1 MSSSVERRVPTS
13 SRRLSRRH
21 LLGLIGL
28 VGGSR
33 LLPSLPVSAAETAEG
48 AAQKAAAT
56 TAVAAGNPYQALGVR
71 PLINAR
77 GTFTIIGGNIELP
90 EVQTVKSLA
99 NQQHAHMDELE
110 AAAGKRLA
118 ELTGAEWGMVS
129 AGCSAAI
136 SHATAACV
144 AGGNPEMHV
153 RLPNLTGFPKDE
165 VIIPTASR
173 NQYDAAVRALGVR
186 VIDVDSPEALQLA
199 LGPKTAMI
207 YIMAG
212 PSNETGPMSTEAICA
227 IAKTQNVPVLVDAAA
242 EILTVHPNIHLQRG
256 ATLVCYSGGKF
267 IRGPQSAGLLLGRKD
282 LCQAAWVHSAPH
294 HGYSRAMK
302 IGREEIVGMIVA
314 VESWVKRDHAAVS
327 RDWIARLT
335 LIANR
340 VSKIASV
347 TTTIRPEQ
355 ESRDNRASNL
365 TIRWDSQKLGITGAD
380 VAQILDTTEPRIVV
394 AGSTGVGAGGGGRSG
409 ATPPPAAG
417 DTSLSI
423 NPHTLAPGDDKI
435 IADRLFQVLSATHT
449 LKPADTVVPPA
460 GDLSGAWQVEIQF
473 VASKTTHG
481 FQLLQNGSR
490 LTGNHQADFTTR
502 DISGTINGDAVTLSS
517 NLAPRG
523 DSIGFRFTGKL
534 AGDTLTG
541 ALDMGE
547 YLGATWTAKRRGAG
561 RTESLHNSELRIRN

>member
-1 MSSSVERRVPTS
+1 M
-13 SRRLSRRH
+13 LSRRR
-21 LLGLIGL
+21 LLGLVGFI
-28 VGGSR
+28 GGSR
-33 LLPSLPVSAAETAEG
+33 LVAALRVSAAEAAET
-48 AAQKAAAT
+48 AAQRAT
-56 TAVAAGNPYQALGVR
+56 TAAAAVNPYQALGVR

-90 EVQTVKSLA
+90 EVQAVKSLA

-136 SHATAACV
+136 SHATAACL

-153 RLPNLTGFPKDE
+153 RFPNLTGFPKDE

-173 NQYDAAVRALGVR
+173 NQYDSAVRALGVKI
-186 VIDVDSPEALQLA
+186 VEVDSPDSLRLA
-199 LGPKTAMI
+199 LGPRTAMI

-212 PSNETGPMSTEAICA
+212 PSNETGEMSTEAISA
-227 IAKTQNVPVLVDAAA
+227 IAKAHNVPVLVDAAA
-242 EILTVHPNIHLQRG
+242 EVLTVHPNIHLQRG

-302 IGREEIVGMIVA
+302 VGREEVVGMVVA

-335 LIANR
+335 LIADR
-340 VSKIASV
+340 VNKIPGV

-365 TIRWDSQKLGITGAD
+365 SIRWESQKLGVTGTE
-380 VAQILDTTEPRIVV
+380 VAQILDATEPRIIV
-394 AGSTGVGAGGGGRSG
+394 AGSTGVGGGGGRG
-409 ATPPPAAG
+409 GQTQAPVAG

-435 IADRLFQVLSATHT
+435 IADRLFQVLSAPHT
-449 LKPADTVVPPA
+449 LKPAEPIAVPA
-460 GDLSGAWQVEIQF
+460 ADLSGAWQVEIQF
-473 VASKTTHG
+473 LASKTSHA
-481 FQLLQNGSR
+481 FQLLQNGNR
-490 LTGNHQADFTTR
+490 LTGSHQADFATR
-502 DISGTINGDAVTLSS
+502 DISGTINGETVTLSS

-523 DSIGFRFTGKL
+523 DSIGFRFNGKL
-534 AGDTLTG
+534 TGDTMSG

-547 YLGATWTAKRRGAG
+547 YLDATWTARRRGTG
-561 RTESLHNSELRIRN
+561 RG

>member
-1 MSSSVERRVPTS
+1 MSSSVDLRVPKS
-13 SRRLSRRH
+13 LRRLSRRH
-21 LLGLIGL
+21 LLGMVGL
-28 VGGSR
+28 LGGSR
-33 LLPSLPVSAAETAEG
+33 LLPSLRVSAAASAETV
-48 AAQKAAAT
+48 AQKAAT
-56 TAVAAGNPYQALGVR
+56 TAAAVGNPYQALGVR

-90 EVQTVKSLA
+90 EVQAVKSLA

-173 NQYDAAVRALGVR
+173 NQYDAGVRALGVK
-186 VIDVDSPEALQLA
+186 VIDVDSIDALQLA

-212 PSNETGPMSTEAICA
+212 PSNETGPMSTDAICA
-227 IAKTQNVPVLVDAAA
+227 IAKTHNVPVLVDAAA

-302 IGREEIVGMIVA
+302 IGREEIVGMVVA

-335 LIANR
+335 LIADR
-340 VSKIASV
+340 VSKIPGV
-347 TTTIRPEQ
+347 TTMIRPEQ

-365 TIRWDSQKLGITGAD
+365 TIRWESQKLGLTGTD
-380 VAQILDTTEPRIVV
+380 VAQILDTTAPRIVV
-394 AGSTGVGAGGGGRSG
+394 AGSTGVGGSGGRGG
-409 ATPPPAAG
+409 APQPPAAG

-435 IADRLFQVLSATHT
+435 IADRLFQILSAPHT
-449 LKPADTVVPPA
+449 LKPVEPVAQPA

-473 VASKTTHG
+473 VASKTTHA

-490 LTGNHQADFTTR
+490 LSGSHQADFATR
-502 DISGTINGDAVTLSS
+502 DISGTINGDVVSLSS

-523 DSIGFRFTGKL
+523 DSIGFRFSGKL
-534 AGDTLTG
+534 AGDTMTG

-547 YLGATWTAKRRGAG
+547 YLGATWSARRRGAARG
-561 RTESLHNSELRIRN
+561 

>member
-1 MSSSVERRVPTS
+1 M
-13 SRRLSRRH
+13 LSRRR
-21 LLGLIGL
+21 LLGLVGFI
-28 VGGSR
+28 GGSR
-33 LLPSLPVSAAETAEG
+33 LVPALRVSASEAAEA
-48 AAQKAAAT
+48 AAQRAT
-56 TAVAAGNPYQALGVR
+56 TAAAAVNPYQALGVR
-71 PLINAR
+71 PIINAR

-90 EVQTVKSLA
+90 EVQAVKSLA
-99 NQQHAHMDELE
+99 NQQHAHMVELE
-110 AAAGKRLA
+110 AAEGKRLA
-118 ELTGAEWGMVS
+118 ELTSAEWGMVS

-136 SHATAACV
+136 SHATAACL

-153 RLPNLTGFPKDE
+153 RFPNLTGFPKDE

-173 NQYDAAVRALGVR
+173 NQYDSAVRALGVKI
-186 VIDVDSPEALQLA
+186 VEVDSPDSLRLA
-199 LGPKTAMI
+199 LGPRTAMI

-212 PSNETGPMSTEAICA
+212 PSNETGEMSTEAISA
-227 IAKTQNVPVLVDAAA
+227 IAKAHNVPVLVDAAA
-242 EILTVHPNIHLQRG
+242 EVLTVHPNIHLQRG

-302 IGREEIVGMIVA
+302 VGREEVVGMVVA

-335 LIANR
+335 LIADR
-340 VSKIASV
+340 VNKIPGV

-365 TIRWDSQKLGITGAD
+365 AIRWESQKLGITGIE
-380 VAQILDTTEPRIVV
+380 VAQILDATEPRIIV
-394 AGSTGVGAGGGGRSG
+394 AGSTGVGGGGGRG
-409 ATPPPAAG
+409 GQTQAPLAG

-435 IADRLFQVLSATHT
+435 IADRLFQVLSAPHT
-449 LKPADTVVPPA
+449 LKPAEPVVAPA
-460 GDLSGAWQVEIQF
+460 ADLSGAWQVEIQF
-473 VASKTTHG
+473 LASKTSHAL
-481 FQLLQNGSR
+481 QLLQNGNR
-490 LTGNHQADFTTR
+490 LTGSHQADFATR
-502 DISGTINGDAVTLSS
+502 DISGTINGDTVTLSS
-517 NLAPRG
+517 SLAPRG

-534 AGDTLTG
+534 TGDTMSG

-547 YLGATWTAKRRGAG
+547 YLGATWTAKRRGSG
-561 RTESLHNSELRIRN
+561 RV